1 MQTVMFTAQ
10 ASGVAGDRAGY
21 PITAAEAWEF
31 CATGFAGSVDHG

>member
-10 ASGVAGDRAGY
+10 ASGAAGDQAGY